1 MDGRMVVAGVRTGG
15 RMEAAPLLLLARTAH
30 AQAGG
35 KPLRSS
41 TGTATLSC
49 GRGTSVNGNVC
60 SC

>member
-1 MDGRMVVAGVRTGG
+1 MVVAGVRTGG

-41 TGTATLSC
+41 TGTATLS
-49 GRGTSVNGNVC
+49 GRGTTVLV
-60 SC
+60 